1 MKSVFLLLAGIQGV
15 YCLSTAREITGKK
28 GASVTVP
35 CQYSATYAFFKK
47 YLCQG
52 REFIFCSIL
61 KYNTHEQ
68 KVGDKVQIMDHEHES
83 IFYITIKDLNEGDQA
98 WYWCGIE
105 IHGGIDQGFYFYL
118 YVTNGN
124 AGLSLTNNLLKG
136 SEGQHL
142 GIICDYDPS
151 FITNNKR
158 ICRGRES
165 YNCRNTEIGDKDH
178 VEDKPLQRKF
188 IVTLKDLK
196 KADCG
201 WYWIIMGSK
210 DTERI
215 SFYLIVED
223 RLQVITPVPSVISS
237 AVMRS
242 KRILV
247 LPFTLLIFS
256 VGVLWFKMRRIKN
269 QTVNSS
275 SIDDDKITKSLKD
288 LKSRAGETSQQT
300 LTSPAGKTSQ
310 QITLDE
316 PAYVTMPQKGSK
328 SIPEKKTQQ
337 IYSNLKEEPV
347 YVPMAAKTS
356 KDLWDESEYV
366 TMIFKK
372 KHSEKRKKRASKN
385 LQDDSEYVTMEYTKK
400 CSEKRKTRHSKKC
413 EGSGNAS

>member
-1 MKSVFLLLAGIQGV
+1 MTKSAMKSVFLLLAGIQGV

-28 GASVTVP
+28 GTSVTVP
-35 CQYSATYAFFKK
+35 CQYSSTYAFFTK

-52 REFIFCSIL
+52 REFVFCSIL

-68 KVGDKVQIMDHEHES
+68 KVGDKVQIMDHEHET
-83 IFYITIKDLNEGDQA
+83 IFYITIRDLNEGDQA

-158 ICRGRES
+158 ICHGTES
-165 YNCRNTEIGDKDH
+165 YNCRNIENGNNDHVH

-196 KADCG
+196 KTDSG

-215 SFYLIVED
+215 SFYIIVED
-223 RLQVITPVPSVISS
+223 
-237 AVMRS
+237 
-242 KRILV
+242 
-247 LPFTLLIFS
+247 
-256 VGVLWFKMRRIKN
+256 
-269 QTVNSS
+269 
-275 SIDDDKITKSLKD
+275 
-288 LKSRAGETSQQT
+288 
-300 LTSPAGKTSQ
+300 
-310 QITLDE
+310 
-316 PAYVTMPQKGSK
+316 
-328 SIPEKKTQQ
+328 
-337 IYSNLKEEPV
+337 
-347 YVPMAAKTS
+347 
-356 KDLWDESEYV
+356 SE
-366 TMIFKK
+366 
-372 KHSEKRKKRASKN
+372 
-385 LQDDSEYVTMEYTKK
+385 
-400 CSEKRKTRHSKKC
+400 
-413 EGSGNAS
+413 